1 MTIPVL
7 LFGMLISTLYGAAYH
22 LWRGG
27 GAGKLL
33 LFLILGWIGFWAGHA
48 IGNYLNWTFGSLG
61 QLRLG
66 MATLSSVVFLSLGHW
81 LSLVEVERK

>member
-1 MTIPVL
+1 MTIPAL
-7 LFGMLISTLYGAAYH
+7 LFGILISTLYGAAYH

-27 GAGKLL
+27 GAGKLV

-66 MATLSSVVFLSLGHW
+66 MATLFSLVFLSLGHW

>member
-7 LFGMLISTLYGAAYH
+7 LFGIVLSTLYGAAFH

-27 GAGKLL
+27 GVGKLVL
-33 LFLILGWIGFWAGHA
+33 YLILGWLGFWIGHFL
-48 IGNYLNWTFGSLG
+48 GNLLGWDFGTLG

-66 MATLSSVVFLSLGHW
+66 MATLTAFVFLSIGHW
-81 LSLVEVERK
+81 LSQVEVERK

>member
-1 MTIPVL
+1 MTIPAL
-7 LFGMLISTLYGAAYH
+7 LFGILISTLYGAAYH

-27 GAGKLL
+27 GAGKLV

-66 MATLSSVVFLSLGHW
+66 MATLSSLVFLSLGHW
-81 LSLVEVERK
+81 LSLVELERK

>member
-1 MTIPVL
+1 MTIPAL
-7 LFGMLISTLYGAAYH
+7 LFGILISTLYGAAYH

-27 GAGKLL
+27 GAGKLV

-66 MATLSSVVFLSLGHW
+66 MATLSSLVFLSLGHW